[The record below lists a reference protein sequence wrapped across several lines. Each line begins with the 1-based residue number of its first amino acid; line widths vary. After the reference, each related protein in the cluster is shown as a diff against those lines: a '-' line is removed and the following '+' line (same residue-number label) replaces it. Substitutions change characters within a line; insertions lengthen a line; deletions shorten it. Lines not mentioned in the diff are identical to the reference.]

1 MTLYGQCGYAHTLRH
16 SVGYGILHQRL
27 KSQRRH
33 SHAQGILVT
42 VPNHQQALS
51 ETVLLK
57 PEVALNK
64 IDLLSQTDQPSV
76 PVSYTHLR
84 AHETDSYLVC
94 RLLLEKKKKKT

>member
-64 IDLLSQTDQPSV
+64 IDQQVLGQGAVIATKRSYRVEGVEQKVGTD
-76 PVSYTHLR
+76 LR
-84 AHETDSYLVC
+84 LQSP
-94 RLLLEKKKKKT
+94 